1 MKLTSISL
9 KKNLSCLLASA
20 VLAVCAGPSDFFQTS
35 GEERL
40 WTVKHGRNLQ
50 TSFRCNI
57 PGPLE
62 KMCTE
67 FLIRYKD
74 PSVRDPDA
82 RWFSITKPLDR
93 SFFHPETEGIAFEMC
108 ASRRNGWSLS
118 FALEEED
125 GTVFRIPGRP
135 QETAPLEFTK
145 YRFRFRD
152 MICRNDKT
160 RKLDPTKIRAF
171 RLDGGAPVGSL
182 YFRNFELTGKE
193 TAMVK
198 PFVRVKIANC
208 DNRSNT
214 LWNGQEAELVFEFTE
229 IPLEMDAVHCI
240 INDYYGT
247 VVREAVFS
255 LTEKTQVW
263 KTGNFPGGYYELR
276 AYPSAGGKV
285 VERKSCIRTGGTQLP
300 GLFTFA
306 VSPEKREAVAA
317 DMRKRGLDSFFGIQ
331 NPRTQYGTALSC
343 GAPWEINMPRWSWH
357 EPKPETRNDGE
368 EPAWLKKGLAKGKAP
383 DHLYSVCSFVHH
395 ASQVPAWAK
404 APRTERNK
412 LGVRDFSRFVCYVR
426 NSVKLHAYRYSHQ
439 PVRPYELTWEPDLSG
454 WEPAAD
460 RAESNAL
467 NSALWTAADTVE
479 FYRKLAPVIRSAD
492 PRAQILGPKA
502 TLNLEYLE
510 ETMKLGLG
518 RYIDAVSMHFYSTP
532 VPEEGNLPRHIA
544 RIRELCRKYTGKVL
558 DIYNTEGGYHSRING
573 VDDLKKQARNLIR
586 YALIMQGE
594 GVKMYL
600 MFYIF
605 DFGLKDYGRWGLY
618 FNPQKL
624 ANFGPEEIMPKPSA
638 AAYGVTTSLL
648 RGAKPLMH
656 LRWMDTDVWGY
667 VFIRDGKPV
676 IALWNPYRKQ
686 SLRFPVGNTERV
698 TVADFMGNRRG
709 LRTEHGMAALNLS
722 QEPCYLL
729 GADAGLWNG
738 TYENRTPDGG
748 IIPLELYLG
757 EKKTVANP
765 VPGAVWCAGNGPVKL
780 SETNGTLSFSVPP
793 DAVPG
798 IVPLTATG
806 RTGKKTVLFARI
818 NHPIVLGSPSVFRK
832 QDGMMMRIPVRNTA
846 ALPYCAE
853 LSVHSPAGIQTRKL
867 ELTEKQE
874 TAVEIPVQ
882 KLSAAFDP
890 LKPFQGVL
898 ELKTAERILKRPF
911 SFTFLAAYE
920 GKRPDGSIFTD
931 TVELNGKGASGKTDR
946 AVIRFSRNRRGL
958 RLQIKCQDEVF
969 HQLCSNDAIWRQ
981 DSIQV
986 AFDTD
991 PGNVFEYDEATART
1005 SKKVT
1010 SLGFALT
1017 PEGPRA
1023 WRYLTFQKNILKT
1036 GDVSDDIP
1044 FTVRR
1049 EGDRTVY
1056 DLTVPW
1062 KEIGMTERE
1071 ASVGKQLGIALL
1083 VNDSDGKGT
1092 PRRCLPLFGGIYDNS
1107 GWRNFG
1113 ILTLQ

>member
-1 MKLTSISL
+1 MLFLNSVF
-9 KKNLSCLLASA
+9 KKGGSFLFAFTVP
-20 VLAVCAGPSDFFQTS
+20 VLYAAPSEFFQTS
-35 GEERL
+35 GEEHL
-40 WTVKHGRNLQ
+40 WTVKHGRNLR
-50 TSFRCNI
+50 TVFRSNI
-57 PGPLE
+57 PGPQG
-62 KMCTE
+62 KNCTV
-67 FLIRYKD
+67 FQVGYRD
-74 PSVRDPDA
+74 PSIRDPDA
-82 RWFSITKPLDR
+82 RWFSITKPLCISR
-93 SFFHPETEGIAFEMC
+93 SDVEGIAFEMC
-108 ASRRNGWSLS
+108 STRRNGWSLS

-125 GTVFRIPGRP
+125 GTVFRVPGRP
-135 QETAPLEFTK
+135 PETAPPEFTG
-145 YRFRFRD
+145 YRFRFKD
-152 MICRNDKT
+152 MVCRNDRT

-182 YFRNFELTGKE
+182 YFRNFELIVKE
-193 TAMVK
+193 TAAVK
-198 PFVRVKIANC
+198 PFVRVRMANC

-214 LWNGQEAELVFEFTE
+214 LWCGQGAELVLEFADF
-229 IPLEMDAVHCI
+229 PKGADAVRCV

-247 VVREAVFS
+247 VVRETEFP
-255 LTEKTQVW
+255 LTEKKRVW
-263 KTGNFPGGYYELR
+263 KPGVLPGGYYELR
-276 AYPSAGGKV
+276 AYPSAGGKTMD
-285 VERKSCIRTGGTQLP
+285 RKSCIRTGGTQLP

-306 VSPEKREAVAA
+306 VSPEKRGDIAA
-317 DMRKRGLDSFFGIQ
+317 DMKKRGLDSFFGIQ

-357 EPKPETRNDGE
+357 EPKPEPMNGGK
-368 EPAWLKKGLAKGKAP
+368 EPVWLKKELAKGKAP
-383 DHLYSVCSFVHH
+383 DYLYSVCSFVHH
-395 ASQVPAWAK
+395 ASQVPGWAK
-404 APRTERNK
+404 VPRTERNK
-412 LGVRDFSRFVCYVR
+412 LGARNFNEFVRYVR

-460 RAESNAL
+460 RAENKVL
-467 NSALWTAADTVE
+467 NSALWTAADTVD
-479 FYRKLAPVIRSAD
+479 FYRKLAPVIRSTD

-510 ETMKLGLG
+510 ETLRLGLG
-518 RYIDAVSMHFYSTP
+518 SYIDAVSMHFYSTP

-558 DIYNTEGGYHSRING
+558 EIYNTEGGYHSRING

-594 GVKMYL
+594 GLKMYL

-618 FNPQKL
+618 FNPQKQ

-656 LRWMDTDVWGY
+656 LRWTDTDVWGY

-676 IALWNPYRKQ
+676 IALWTPYRVQ
-686 SLRFPVGNTERV
+686 RLHFPVGNLDRV
-698 TVADFMGNRRG
+698 TVADFMGRRREIRAERG
-709 LRTEHGMAALNLS
+709 IIRLDIS
-722 QEPCYLL
+722 PEPCYLL

-738 TYENRTPDGG
+738 IYANRTPDGG
-748 IIPLELYLG
+748 IVPLELYLG
-757 EKKTVANP
+757 EKTMVSNP
-765 VPGAVWCAGNGPVKL
+765 VPGAVWSANSVTV
-780 SETNGTLSFSVPP
+780 SETDGHLALAVPP
-793 DAVPG
+793 DAAPG
-798 IVPLTATG
+798 IVPLTATDKS
-806 RTGKKTVLFARI
+806 GKKIILFARI
-818 NHPIVLGSPSVFRK
+818 NHPLVLGSPSVFRK
-832 QDGMMMRIPVRNTA
+832 HNQMVMRVPVRNTA
-846 ALPYCAE
+846 ALPFRAE
-853 LSVHSPAGIQTRKL
+853 LNVHSAAGIRTRKL
-867 ELTEKQE
+867 ELAEKHE
-874 TAVEIPVQ
+874 VSAEIPVQ
-882 KLSAAFDP
+882 EITAAFDP
-890 LKPFQGVL
+890 LKPFQGTL

-920 GKRPDGSIFTD
+920 GKRPGDSIFTD
-931 TVELNGKGASGKTDR
+931 VVELSGKGASGKTDR
-946 AVIRFSRNRRGL
+946 TVVRFSRNRRGL
-958 RLQIKCQDEVF
+958 RLQIECGDASF
-969 HQLCSNDAIWRQ
+969 HQIHSNDAIWRQ

-1017 PEGPRA
+1017 PEGPLA
-1023 WRYLTFQKNILKT
+1023 WRYLTFQENRLRT
-1036 GDVSDDIP
+1036 GNVSADIP

-1049 EGDRTVY
+1049 EGERTVY
-1056 DLTVPW
+1056 DITIPW

-1071 ASVGKQLGIALL
+1071 ASAGKQLGIALL
-1083 VNDSDGKGT
+1083 VNDSDGRGT
-1092 PRRCLPLFGGIYDNS
+1092 QRCCLPLFGGIYDNS